1 MAGAKGERAT
11 NGGGMDEAFL
21 TRNNVKLS
29 TKGSHVIL
37 HAAEKEAARI
47 GVPQCIAV
55 VDEGGHLL
63 AFSRMDGAR
72 VGSIPIAVTKAV
84 SAATRKRPT
93 IEEGGGDAMT
103 SVRLALAAGEGHLT
117 GIGGGIPIVV
127 DGQVIGAIGVSSGHY
142 TEDIAV
148 CEAGIAA
155 FLGEP
160 AKAGDGARH

>member
-1 MAGAKGERAT
+1 MI
-11 NGGGMDEAFL
+11 DEAFL
-21 TRNNVKLS
+21 SRNNVKLS

-72 VGSIPIAVTKAV
+72 IGSIGIAITKAV

-93 IEEGGGDAMT
+93 SEEGGGDALT
-103 SVRLALAAGEGHLT
+103 TVRLALAAGEGQLT
-117 GIGGGIPIVV
+117 GLGGGVPIMF
-127 DGQVIGAIGVSSGHY
+127 DAQVIGAVGVSSG
-142 TEDIAV
+142 TMDQDLQV
-148 CEAGIAA
+148 GQAGIAA
-155 FLGEP
+155 FMGAP
-160 AKAGDGARH
+160 ADGAAKR

>member
-1 MAGAKGERAT
+1 MIE
-11 NGGGMDEAFL
+11 ESFL

-72 VGSIPIAVTKAV
+72 IGSIGIALTKAV
-84 SAATRKRPT
+84 SASIRKRPT
-93 IEEGGGDAMT
+93 AEEAGGDALT
-103 SVRLALAAGEGHLT
+103 GIRLTLAAGQGKVT
-117 GIGGGIPIVV
+117 GLGGGLPIEV
-127 DGQVIGAIGVSSGHY
+127 DGQVVGAVVVSSG
-142 TEDIAV
+142 TGDQDLQV
-148 CEAGIAA
+148 GRAGIAA
-155 FLGEP
+155 FLGT
-160 AKAGDGARH
+160 KA